1 MAFHPPSRVLP
12 GPSASQDG
20 ISPRASPRA
29 RRSARGPSPGLSSGR
44 PSHPSAPSR
53 ATAPGRSPSP
63 QQGAPLTRQSV
74 STSALLSPGE
84 RVQNAGMNDS
94 SADHRN
100 IVALSQ
106 SCTEDLEAKLR
117 EKAQLTKYIAE
128 LKKKKMAWDSKLTKK
143 RKEVDTTLVHTIDM
157 EKKLHVPNG
166 SNKTVGAEVAG
177 LRTANERET
186 QEVE

>member
-1 MAFHPPSRVLP
+1 
-12 GPSASQDG
+12 
-20 ISPRASPRA
+20 
-29 RRSARGPSPGLSSGR
+29 
-44 PSHPSAPSR
+44 
-53 ATAPGRSPSP
+53 
-63 QQGAPLTRQSV
+63 
-74 STSALLSPGE
+74 
-84 RVQNAGMNDS
+84 MNDS

-157 EKKLHVPNG
+157 EKKLHVLNG

-186 QEVE
+186 QEVERLKALLREVNTNCERELAEVERLKQVLHGFRRDIAVEAKNRENIHQDLRATKTAQNLMLNRLDSMEKRNRALKTCVANTFNLG